1 MDDQRLQNLSRH
13 LREASSIINTLVQP
27 TNASPSSSVSPPGLS
42 SSSSSTATTSS
53 LNSSSTAV
61 SSTSGVGSVLNHAR
75 AMISSSVSNGTFSRL
90 GRRERLRATSSCR
103 QATSTQPQKRKK
115 EEAKAFELVLVD
127 VREGEQMINWSL
139 TEDNVLLRG
148 IVEIDSTS
156 KEADIRERIGNCI
169 RLKYSSVTNSDFEF
183 LRATR
188 RKLSKPVICGDF
200 NFKQIKILAG
210 QGSIYLKL
218 KDWIY
223 CLINEG
229 PNSDDDTGKNS
240 DVGQ

>member
-1 MDDQRLQNLSRH
+1 M
-13 LREASSIINTLVQP
+13 
-27 TNASPSSSVSPPGLS
+27 
-42 SSSSSTATTSS
+42 SSTF
-53 LNSSSTAV
+53 
-61 SSTSGVGSVLNHAR
+61 GVGSVLNRAR
-75 AMISSSVSNGTFSRL
+75 AMMSSSVSNGTFSRL
-90 GRRERLRATSSCR
+90 GRRERLRATSSCCR
-103 QATSTQPQKRKK
+103 ATSTQPEKRKK
-115 EEAKAFELVLVD
+115 EAKAFELVLVD
-127 VREGEQMINWSL
+127 VREGEQMIYWSL

-229 PNSDDDTGKNS
+229 PNSDDDAGKNS
-240 DVGQ
+240 DMGQ

>member
-1 MDDQRLQNLSRH
+1 M
-13 LREASSIINTLVQP
+13 
-27 TNASPSSSVSPPGLS
+27 
-42 SSSSSTATTSS
+42 
-53 LNSSSTAV
+53 
-61 SSTSGVGSVLNHAR
+61 
-75 AMISSSVSNGTFSRL
+75 
-90 GRRERLRATSSCR
+90 
-103 QATSTQPQKRKK
+103 
-115 EEAKAFELVLVD
+115 LVD

-139 TEDNVLLRG
+139 TEDNVLLGG
-148 IVEIDSTS
+148 IIEIDSTS

>member
-1 MDDQRLQNLSRH
+1 
-13 LREASSIINTLVQP
+13 
-27 TNASPSSSVSPPGLS
+27 
-42 SSSSSTATTSS
+42 
-53 LNSSSTAV
+53 
-61 SSTSGVGSVLNHAR
+61 
-75 AMISSSVSNGTFSRL
+75 
-90 GRRERLRATSSCR
+90 
-103 QATSTQPQKRKK
+103 
-115 EEAKAFELVLVD
+115 
-127 VREGEQMINWSL
+127 MINWSL

-188 RKLSKPVICGDF
+188 RKLSKPVICDDF